1 MSSESDLPSKART
14 ANRSEQKPGR
24 RYRYYDFLMAGF
36 VAVLL
41 CANLI
46 GPAKV
51 CEISLPFA
59 LPVVGSAL
67 IFGAG
72 NLFFPVSYIFGD
84 VLTEVYG
91 YARARRVIWAGF
103 GAMIFASGMS
113 WLVVNLPASP
123 TEPYNALLQPALDTV
138 FGGTWRIVAAS
149 IIAFWAGD
157 FVNSYVMARMKLAT
171 RGRWL
176 WSRTIGST
184 LVGQGVDSF
193 VFYPLAFYGI
203 WNTQTLFAVV
213 AVNWLIKISVEVLM
227 TPVTYAVVGRLKH
240 AEDEDWYDTATNF
253 TPFSLADR

>member
-1 MSSESDLPSKART
+1 MRVSETTSAT
-14 ANRSEQKPGR
+14 AAGR
-24 RYRYYDFLMAGF
+24 RYRYYDFLMSGF

-51 CEISLPFA
+51 CEIELPIALPFI
-59 LPVVGSAL
+59 GSAL
-67 IFGAG
+67 VFGAG

-113 WLVVNLPASP
+113 WLVVHLPTAP
-123 TEPYNALLQPALDTV
+123 QEPFNEVLQPALETV
-138 FGGTWRIVAAS
+138 FGGTARIVAAS
-149 IIAFWAGD
+149 IVAFWAGD
-157 FVNSYVMARMKLAT
+157 FVNSFVMAKMKVAT

-176 WSRTIGST
+176 WTRTIGST
-184 LVGQGVDSF
+184 LVGQGVDSM

-203 WNTQTLFAVV
+203 WNNQTLATVI
-213 AVNWLIKISVEVLM
+213 AVNWLIKISVEALM
-227 TPVTYAVVGRLKH
+227 TPVTYAVVGRLKR
-240 AEDEDWYDTATNF
+240 AESEDWYDRDTNF